1 MNSEQLKSNG
11 QSYLEGKR
19 MSEIPENIKA
29 ILRGE
34 GVSAQCYKRL
44 KDAWPEPPIAPE
56 AVPMPPQPEAVPART
71 ITAAW
76 KRLESAMRMLATAYR
91 AQEKMV
97 RVVEVRTIPEGCVTL
112 KEAERAMI
120 IAATKDA
127 LGMHDILAAAKRLG
141 IGKTTLYRKLK
152 EYGLNPVGDNQT
164 VKSAPLTKERIK
176 RLRAEADRLE
186 KLLPAETAA
195 A

>member
-44 KDAWPEPPIAPE
+44 KDAWPEPPSAPE

-71 ITAAW
+71 ITAAR

-97 RVVEVRTIPEGCVTL
+97 RVVEVRIIPEGCVTL

-164 VKSAPLTKERIK
+164 VKSALLTKERIK

>member
-1 MNSEQLKSNG
+1 
-11 QSYLEGKR
+11 

-29 ILRGE
+29 IFRGE

-44 KDAWPEPPIAPE
+44 KDAWPEPPIAPEAVPMPPQPE